1 MSEMSQVTDD
11 LGNAGRPLG
20 SRAAYPG
27 PLRNG
32 GG

>member
-11 LGNAGRPLG
+11 LGNAGRPL
-20 SRAAYPG
+20 APEPG